1 MKHQRGMS
9 FIALVILIALGISI
23 VLIGVKLVPA
33 YIEFFSIKKVLGAI
47 EKDPGF
53 ASMSAAEIRKSFERR
68 ATIDYITVVN
78 SQDLDITKENGD
90 NVVSVEYSQKIPLAF
105 NVSACLD
112 FLASTG
118 GGKPSKT
125 IE

>member
-1 MKHQRGMS
+1 MS
-9 FIALVILIALGISI
+9 FIGLVLVIALGISI

-33 YIEFFSIKKVLGAI
+33 YIEFFSVKKILTAI
-47 EKDPGF
+47 AKDPGF
-53 ASMSAAEIRKSFERR
+53 ETMSPAEIRKSFERR
-68 ATIDYITVVN
+68 LAIDYVTAVD
-78 SQDLDITKENGD
+78 SKDLEITKEDGN

-112 FLASTG
+112 FEASTSDVKST
-118 GGKPSKT
+118 KP